1 MSFFFSKQERKKKP
15 DRVKALG
22 SYGCNAC
29 PLNKAEINSPKM
41 NPTVKP
47 SPILVIGEAPGAQ
60 EDDQGAPF
68 VGPSGKLIREVLPVE
83 CSFDNVINC
92 HPKGNRTP
100 VPLEVECCRSRRV
113 KVIEDLKPK
122 LIIGLGAT
130 ALHWMTGSA
139 DITGYRGRVIPVKI
153 GSHSCHF
160 MASYHPSFV
169 LRMAHNK
176 KNPLTSKFGH
186 CLRMDVERACAQ
198 VNQLVPVDIPTE
210 SEIRDNVYWYCS
222 GNGSVAN
229 PHRGHGKALDEGSL
243 FQLLARAKA
252 ARIKAI
258 DIETTGIRPYA
269 TGSKILSVALSFD
282 DVNFAFTLEREDVK
296 AYLREILSDKTI
308 KVAHN
313 SVFECEWLAWFYGPD
328 VIRHLAW
335 ECTQLQAHFLD
346 ERNGD
351 RGDEDD
357 GWGAKYLGLDFL
369 CKLHFGFSFKHLFKV
384 NRKDMASSDTKEML
398 IYNGV
403 DTKLTLRLYHHQS
416 KLLKEA
422 GLYDT
427 YKQAVPRQAAT
438 ALMQFF
444 GIGVDQSIVKEL
456 QFDLTHDI
464 AHLDNQIKDL
474 DVVQK
479 YNKTNPEFNPLS
491 VDDAIVVFRD
501 YLKRKEIHVKDGEK
515 LRLSTSKNILE
526 KIDHPLAKL
535 IVQLRN
541 KTKMK
546 STYVDGL
553 ELGSDKA
560 VIWPDGKLHPNF
572 HTTSTTTGRLSSSKP
587 NGQNFPH
594 RDDAWVRRQIIAGE
608 GNYIVAADFG
618 QLEACTAAM
627 CSKDPVLVKAL
638 WEDVDVHMQWAS
650 RMAVLC
656 PDSVG
661 DDFGDPSVA
670 KAFRSRIKN
679 KLVFPA
685 IFGATNNSIS
695 DYLTIDISFIDEI
708 MDEFWGV
715 FSGVK
720 SWQDR
725 IIRNYYETGYVESPT
740 GRRRHYPM
748 TRNEAINASIQGLAS
763 DIVVDAMVRLSIIAK
778 NKGWHLHPRLNIHDD
793 ISLVVPEKLVEDSIQ
808 TVYRTMLS
816 PSFPCVNVPLSVS
829 VSIGRNWF
837 EMEEIGKFW
846 SHKDLG

>member
-15 DRVKALG
+15 DCVKALG

-47 SPILVIGEAPGAQ
+47 SPILVIGEAPDAQ

-113 KVIEDLKPK
+113 NVIEDLKPK

-222 GNGSVAN
+222 GNGPVAN

-296 AYLREILSDKTI
+296 AYLREILSDKTV

-313 SVFECEWLAWFYGPD
+313 SVFECEWLAWFYGPA

-384 NRKDMASSDTKEML
+384 NRKDMASSDTEEML

-403 DTKLTLRLYHHQS
+403 DTKLTLRLYHHQV
-416 KLLKEA
+416 KLLKED

-427 YKQAVPRQAAT
+427 YKQAVPRQAT
-438 ALMQFF
+438 VALMQYF
-444 GIGVDQSIVKEL
+444 GMDVNQSVVKEL
-456 QFDLTHDI
+456 QIDLTHDI
-464 AHLDNQIKDL
+464 ANLDNQIKDL

-491 VDDAIVVFRD
+491 VDNALVVFRD

-535 IVQLRN
+535 IIRLRN
-541 KTKMK
+541 KVKMR
-546 STYVDGL
+546 STYVDGHI
-553 ELGSDKA
+553 LGSEKA
-560 VIWPDGKLHPNF
+560 TVWPDGKLHTNF
-572 HTTSTTTGRLSSSKP
+572 HTTSTTTGRLSSSRD
-587 NGQNFPH
+587 NMQNYPQ
-594 RDDAWVRRQIIAGE
+594 REDAWVRRQIEAGE

-627 CSKDPVLVKAL
+627 CSRDKVLVEAL
-638 WEDVDVHMQWAS
+638 WNDTDLHMQWAS
-650 RMAVLC
+650 KLATVY
-656 PDSVG
+656 PDCVG
-661 DDFGDPSVA
+661 GDFLDVAVA
-670 KAFRSRIKN
+670 KAFRSRVKN
-679 KLVFPA
+679 GLVFPS
-685 IFGATNNSIS
+685 IFGSTAHSIA
-695 DYLTIDISFIDEI
+695 DYMGIPEHIIDGI
-708 MDEFWGV
+708 MDEFWDV
-715 FSGVK
+715 FIGIK
-720 SWQDR
+720 RWQDR
-725 IIRNYYETGYVESPT
+725 ITKAYYETGYVESPT

-748 TRNEAINASIQGLAS
+748 TRNEVINASIQGLAS
-763 DIVVDAMVRLSIIAK
+763 DIVVDAMVRLSITAK

-793 ISLVVPEKLVEDSIQ
+793 LTTIVPKAKLEESIGII
-808 TVYRTMLS
+808 VREMLS
-816 PSFPCVNVPLSVS
+816 PPFSCVNVPLSVEVSYGTNWYEMKS
-829 VSIGRNWF
+829 V
-837 EMEEIGKFW
+837 GKFF
-846 SHKDLG
+846 SHRDL